1 MLNLRSCK
9 QNRSNSKLQAADLLP
24 KSVTPFYK
32 TPTTADLFRR
42 FSSRLIGLV
51 NPQGDGN
58 FVSEEPA
65 GSRRQTS
72 PQRWGVTG
80 VNSANLSLIP
90 LQIASL
96 CLDCEMITPA
106 HSRCSA
112 CGSVALLSIAKTLS
126 HPRVVELSRE
136 SDLVISDIA
145 SVQVTCHGN
154 FLQST

>member
-1 MLNLRSCK
+1 MLKSRSCK
-9 QNRSNSKLQAADLLP
+9 QNKPSSKPQAADLLR

-32 TPTTADLFRR
+32 TPTAEGLFRR

-58 FVSEEPA
+58 FANHEPA

-72 PQRWGVTG
+72 PRRWGVTG
-80 VNSANLSLIP
+80 ADSANLSLIP
-90 LQIASL
+90 LQVASL

-126 HPRVVELSRE
+126 HLRVVELSRE
-136 SDLVISDIA
+136 SDLVIADIA